1 MAELSP
7 EFIAT
12 AKRMGVPLP
21 PRHRPRFFSS
31 VRSYFRFRIDWT
43 GPLTN
48 DLRALADIELSNALR
63 CYPVRWLVG
72 MPWPWEPE
80 RSVVLVAGFDEDG
93 SPIFT
98 DP

>member
-21 PRHRPRFFSS
+21 PRRRPRFFSS

-43 GPLTN
+43 RPLTARWRPEIKVAISV
-48 DLRALADIELSNALR
+48 DTSQLREALSQAQAEIQRLTRRLDRDAGSELWIPPL
-63 CYPVRWLVG
+63 
-72 MPWPWEPE
+72 EP
-80 RSVVLVAGFDEDG
+80 
-93 SPIFT
+93 
-98 DP
+98 

>member
-1 MAELSP
+1 M
-7 EFIAT
+7 T
-12 AKRMGVPLP
+12 
-21 PRHRPRFFSS
+21 RFFSS

-43 GPLTN
+43 GALTGPPHPF
-48 DLRALADIELSNALR
+48 ADFKR
-63 CYPVRWLVG
+63 RWVTP

>member
-43 GPLTN
+43 GPLTAGAPTQERLF
-48 DLRALADIELSNALR
+48 LRAARRDIADLARITATPPLHFK
-63 CYPVRWLVG
+63 P
-72 MPWPWEPE
+72 
-80 RSVVLVAGFDEDG
+80 
-93 SPIFT
+93 
-98 DP
+98 

>member
-48 DLRALADIELSNALR
+48 DRGLIELWRWRSYDAMDEQQQDAVRKLSEALG
-63 CYPVRWLVG
+63 V
-72 MPWPWEPE
+72 
-80 RSVVLVAGFDEDG
+80 
-93 SPIFT
+93 PIAHLPLF
-98 DP
+98 PLP

>member
-21 PRHRPRFFSS
+21 PRRRPRFFSS

-43 GPLTN
+43 GALTGPPHPF
-48 DLRALADIELSNALR
+48 ADFKR
-63 CYPVRWLVG
+63 RWVTP
-72 MPWPWEPE
+72 MPWSWEPE
-80 RSVVLVAGFDEDG
+80 RSVVTVNNPE
-93 SPIFT
+93 P
-98 DP
+98 

>member
-31 VRSYFRFRIDWT
+31 VRSYFRRRIDWT
-43 GPLTN
+43 GALTGQRQPQHYPSK
-48 DLRALADIELSNALR
+48 RAEQLDRLERLECLARINRNACR
-63 CYPVRWLVG
+63 
-72 MPWPWEPE
+72 
-80 RSVVLVAGFDEDG
+80 
-93 SPIFT
+93 
-98 DP
+98 